1 MKKIFNQLVL
11 VFAGLL
17 VLSACHQKE
26 IVSISP
32 PLIVTANGITSDT
45 LKGTVKG
52 TLLHGKT
59 YYFKSDITVND
70 GDTLLMQSGVT
81 LIALGDGLTP
91 ATAPEIFM
99 H

>member
-1 MKKIFNQLVL
+1 MKTILNQLL
-11 VFAGLL
+11 VVFGVALTL
-17 VLSACHQKE
+17 NACHEKE

-32 PLIVTANGITSDT
+32 PLIQTANAITSDT

-52 TLLHGKT
+52 TLLADKT
-59 YYFKSDITVND
+59 YYFKTDITVND
-70 GDTLLMQSGVT
+70 GDTLLMQSGVS